1 MGWMA
6 DADGV
11 TIKKLFSKRT
21 IPYTD
26 IKSIRKTE
34 SNIIFTLKD
43 GDEIALVSSILSEDN
58 IYPAIK
64 KLNIAFV
71 DENEE
76 TSVDKTYT
84 IEEVNEKIE
93 LLKSQ
98 VYDLLAAPIKSKYG
112 QDHDVEVKVA
122 DEGDYIDMY
131 FALLKDGKPVQF
143 FEGFDDMVIAYLVR
157 WDQEM
162 NCGYYGL
169 TVEAN
174 CQSDCVKTVQ
184 EILADLYE
192 RYKL

>member
-6 DADGV
+6 DSDGV

-26 IKSIRKTE
+26 IKSIRKTG
-34 SNIIFTLKD
+34 SNVIFTLKD
-43 GDEIALVSSILSEDN
+43 GSEISLVSSILSEDGF
-58 IYPAIK
+58 YPAIK

-76 TSVDKTYT
+76 TSVDRTYT

-112 QDHDVEVKVA
+112 QDHDVKIKVE

-131 FALLKDGKPVQF
+131 FGILKSGKPVQF
-143 FEGFDDMVIAYLVR
+143 FESFDDIVIAYLVR
-157 WDQEM
+157 WDQES
-162 NCGYYGL
+162 NHGLYGL

-174 CQSDCVKTVQ
+174 CQSACVKTVQ
-184 EILADLYE
+184 EILADLFE

>member
-6 DADGV
+6 DADGI

-43 GDEIALVSSILSEDN
+43 GDEITLVSSILSEDN

-84 IEEVNEKIE
+84 IDEVNEKIE

-112 QDHDVEVKVA
+112 LDHDVEVKVK

-131 FALLKDGKPVQF
+131 FTLLRNGKPVQF

-157 WDQEM
+157 WDQDM
-162 NCGYYGL
+162 NCGRYGL
-169 TVEAN
+169 TVEAK

-184 EILADLYE
+184 EILIDLYE
-192 RYKL
+192 RYKM

>member
-6 DADGV
+6 GADGV
-11 TIKKLFSKRT
+11 TIKKLFSKKF
-21 IPYTD
+21 IPYSD
-26 IKSIRKTE
+26 IKSIRKTG
-34 SNIIFTLKD
+34 SNVIFTLKD
-43 GDEIALVSSILSEDN
+43 DNEVCLVSSIMSEDGL
-58 IYPAIK
+58 YPAIK

-143 FEGFDDMVIAYLVR
+143 FESFDDMVIAYLVR